1 MIRSWCWRCNTARP
15 WYSLASGAHGNGMI
29 VSLPHVVCTHA
40 KDHTVF
46 SLTLKISSTWKAEAG
61 VQNFPKTSAVCKE
74 VASSNSWL
82 TNPASVLPSWS
93 GEEISCMAHAHE
105 ETIVLDLH
113 VISCEDAFQAWHSR
127 HMQCP
132 TNENFLGLVT
142 ERALCRK
149 KNGRRKHLFLY
160 FFFILCGFGQK
171 IGAGICRRRCHMAHD
186 KNRCHNCHIL
196 LPWHP
201 GPSPP
206 PETSDTRH
214 GRHVKRKAKQHEK
227 TVSSLNKQ
235 AQVPAHEWDS
245 HLNQAKMRSQHDSKW
260 FKSQV
265 LSCRPTF
272 EAASEQIAMK
282 SQHQLSSRL
291 TILFRDLT
299 QMNDPLPS

>member
-149 KNGRRKHLFLY
+149 KKWPQEALVSLFFLY
-160 FFFILCGFGQK
+160 LVRFWSKNWRRNMPAAMSHGPWQK
-171 IGAGICRRRCHMAHD
+171 SVPQLPYPAAMASRTISTTWNVRHQTRQTRETEGETTW
-186 KNRCHNCHIL
+186 KNRVQ
-196 LPWHP
+196 P
-201 GPSPP
+201 
-206 PETSDTRH
+206 
-214 GRHVKRKAKQHEK
+214 Q
-227 TVSSLNKQ
+227 
-235 AQVPAHEWDS
+235 
-245 HLNQAKMRSQHDSKW
+245 
-260 FKSQV
+260 
-265 LSCRPTF
+265 
-272 EAASEQIAMK
+272 
-282 SQHQLSSRL
+282 
-291 TILFRDLT
+291 
-299 QMNDPLPS
+299 